1 MCFNFKRQ
9 DHDYSVLH
17 MLVSLVD
24 MGVQDLWTCAW
35 LQIFF
40 PPNLHAPCIPWYRF
54 YFVFLIGFNILGL
67 FILCFLDFCTCNF
80 SFTTWLCQLLYLHCL
95 ISTYPNYVCLVFV
108 SISNFFFPR
117 YFGFYVVVNVKVNI
131 QNFLKLSR
139 ALHGLATILYIIYYI

>member
-54 YFVFLIGFNILGL
+54 YFVFLIGFKILGL

-108 SISNFFFPR
+108 SISNFFFSR
-117 YFGFYVVVNVKVNI
+117 YFEFYVVVNVKVNI
-131 QNFLKLSR
+131 QSFMCIAWVSD
-139 ALHGLATILYIIYYI
+139 